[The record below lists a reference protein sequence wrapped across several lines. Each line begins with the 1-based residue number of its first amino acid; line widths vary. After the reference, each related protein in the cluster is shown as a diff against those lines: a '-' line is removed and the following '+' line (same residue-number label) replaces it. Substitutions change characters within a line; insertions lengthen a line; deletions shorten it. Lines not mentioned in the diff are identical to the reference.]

1 MRRALTRAA
10 NVTLLVCAL
19 FAARIVH
26 AADPRPVVRVVLV
39 AGGETPAWFDGFVK
53 HLQSELA
60 LRGIEVAVARGG
72 SAAPSRSGE
81 GARPHADAEL
91 VVEAPSPQRPVL
103 RFSVAPAEGTPPAEN
118 PSSRVRSVNL
128 AGVPNDGCALA
139 MAVSAD
145 ELMRSNWPRAV
156 PSAANAVRA
165 ESKGSSAAPGKEP
178 AASNASEDVARPP
191 ETAARSEDSKPKA
204 RAEATSSI
212 EAVAPPEADRGAP
225 TADSTSAA
233 SSTSA
238 GQGMSRVSVGAAAA
252 GEAFAGGQMQF
263 GPDLRIGVQVIPRLE
278 LGVRA
283 GWRRVAPRD
292 TPSGSIDG
300 NAIVAGGALGVLV
313 LGGGRATLWLVG
325 RADFLRAVYTGQP
338 RDSDAVVGDTKSAIG
353 LVVSAGPHGR
363 VALTRTVSLEGE
375 LLAGASP
382 LAATATDAWTPAVST
397 NGAAIMA
404 SLGLSLGL

>member
-10 NVTLLVCAL
+10 SVTLLVCAL
-19 FAARIVH
+19 FAPSIGH

-39 AGGETPAWFDGFVK
+39 TGGETPGWFEGFVK
-53 HLQSELA
+53 HLQSELG
-60 LRGIEVAVARGG
+60 LRGIEVAVARGA
-72 SAAPSRSGE
+72 SAPPVRGGE
-81 GARPHADAEL
+81 GSRPRADAEL
-91 VVEAPSPQRPVL
+91 VVEAPSALRPVL
-103 RFSVAPAEGTPPAEN
+103 RFSVAPAEGTLPAEI

-156 PSAANAVRA
+156 PSAVPVATA
-165 ESKGSSAAPGKEP
+165 EAKGSSAPPGKEP
-178 AASNASEDVARPP
+178 AASNPPEAVTRPP
-191 ETAARSEDSKPKA
+191 EAAARSDEAKPKA
-204 RAEATSSI
+204 RAEPSGI
-212 EAVAPPEADRGAP
+212 EASPAPEADQGATP
-225 TADSTSAA
+225 ADTSAA
-233 SSTSA
+233 FSTAA
-238 GQGMSRVSVGAAAA
+238 GQGTSRVSIGAAAA
-252 GEAFAGGQMQF
+252 GEAFAGKQMQF
-263 GPDLRIGVQVIPRLE
+263 GPDLRVGFRVMPRLE

-283 GWRRVAPRD
+283 GWRRLAPRD

-300 NAIVAGGALGVLV
+300 SAIVAGGALDVLV

-325 RADFLRAVYTGQP
+325 RADLLRAVYTGQP
-338 RDSDAVVGDTKSAIG
+338 RDSTSSVGNTQSAFG
-353 LVVSAGPHGR
+353 FVVSAGPLGR
-363 VALTRTVSLEGE
+363 IAVSRTVSLEGE

-382 LAATATDAWTPAVST
+382 LAATATDTWNPMVST